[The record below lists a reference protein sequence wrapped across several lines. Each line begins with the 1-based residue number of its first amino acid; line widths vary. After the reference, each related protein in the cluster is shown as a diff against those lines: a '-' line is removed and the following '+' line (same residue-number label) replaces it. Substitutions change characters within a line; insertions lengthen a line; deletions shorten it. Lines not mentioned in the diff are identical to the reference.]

1 MYTYIHIQTYIY
13 ICTYTCIFI
22 YIGLKEFVTDKEK
35 LANVAGTLTLIAL
48 GVYATKNGTA
58 VTARYIEARLGKPSL
73 VRYIR
78 IYMYVCMYVYLC
90 IYYIYKHI

>member
-1 MYTYIHIQTYIY
+1 
-13 ICTYTCIFI
+13 
-22 YIGLKEFVTDKEK
+22 LKEFVTDKEK

-73 VRYIR
+73 VRFIR
-78 IYMYVCMYVYLC
+78 VYMYVYVCIQMYVC
-90 IYYIYKHI
+90 IYICYIYIHI